1 MENQRPW
8 EQKHSH
14 EDDLLEADLRIDAWT
29 LHVLRGIGRRVEEIG
44 AAVDVITKAV
54 AGISKSQLILAKGNK
69 NIMATLEDVQS
80 LVTQTGVDAQE
91 TADRVLAAI
100 AAVTTGAADQIAA
113 LQQQV
118 ADLIAGNAADIT
130 PEQLQA
136 VADGLTAVDTKIKS
150 IAAAPVVEPPTA

>member
-44 AAVDVITKAV
+44 KVVDATAKAV
-54 AGISKSQLILAKGNK
+54 AGISKSQVILAKGNK

-100 AAVTTGAADQIAA
+100 AAVTDDSGAIIADLQAQIAA
-113 LQQQV
+113 
-118 ADLIAGNAADIT
+118 LIAGNAADIT
-130 PEQLQA
+130 PEALQPL
-136 VADGLTAVDTKIKS
+136 ADGLTAVHDKLAT
-150 IAAAPVVEPPTA
+150 IAPTPPPIVG